1 VEELFLRGFLL
12 RFVIRESFWYV
23 PFGAVTGS
31 VLATCA
37 LYAVGS
43 HPAEAVAAVVWFF
56 AVTWVCWKT
65 RQPIDAITVH
75 ATTNLALGAYVLAT
89 GAWWLL

>member
-1 VEELFLRGFLL
+1 MGPLL
-12 RFVIRESFWYV
+12 HGR
-23 PFGAVTGS
+23 
-31 VLATCA
+31 LCA
-37 LYAVGS
+37 LAEAAPVVQGTG
-43 HPAEAVAAVVWFF
+43 EAVAAVVWFF

>member
-1 VEELFLRGFLL
+1 
-12 RFVIRESFWYV
+12 
-23 PFGAVTGS
+23 
-31 VLATCA
+31 
-37 LYAVGS
+37 
-43 HPAEAVAAVVWFF
+43 VAAVVWFF